1 MPNNPEHL
9 IDVTERRLG
18 ERVAVLE
25 TNHITLFKKLDE
37 VVAQLQKLTEFY
49 ARSLGFAR
57 GVQWLAGGI
66 LIGGGWVLGHLVR

>member
-1 MPNNPEHL
+1 MTTPEHYSV
-9 IDVTERRLG
+9 DPSERRLG

-66 LIGGGWVLGHLVR
+66 LIGGGWVLGHLVH

>member
-1 MPNNPEHL
+1 MTTPEPYSVDHS
-9 IDVTERRLG
+9 ERRLG

-37 VVAQLQKLTEFY
+37 VVSQLQKLTEFY

-57 GVQWLAGGI
+57 GVQWLAGG
-66 LIGGGWVLGHLVR
+66 LLLGGGWIIGHFH

>member
-1 MPNNPEHL
+1 MPGQEHYNEL
-9 IDVTERRLG
+9 SERRLG

-25 TNHITLFKKLDE
+25 TNHVTLFKKLDE
-37 VVAQLQKLTEFY
+37 VVSQLQKLTEFY

-66 LIGGGWVLGHLVR
+66 LICGGWVIGHLVR